1 MNVTPS
7 PKFASG
13 TGVMQALKTLLSG
26 DRSADGDE
34 EKSLLLPTGYD
45 TGLVFEH

>member
-13 TGVMQALKTLLSG
+13 AVLMQALKTLLSG
-26 DRSADGDE
+26 DRSAVAHKADVARS
-34 EKSLLLPTGYD
+34 KYRT
-45 TGLVFEH
+45 V